1 MGVRPNLPLPTR
13 RLLNHAEAASYCGL
27 TENVFDRTCPIVPI
41 SLAQGVRRDNRLLR
55 YDVVA
60 LDEWIDILSGRA
72 VGAIT
77 RKPTDGA
84 YD

>member
-1 MGVRPNLPLPTR
+1 MAKASLPLPSR

-27 TENVFDRTCPIVPI
+27 TERVFDRTCPIIPI
-41 SLAQGVRRDNRLLR
+41 SLAEGLRRDNRLLR

-60 LDEWIDILSGRA
+60 LDEWIDVLGGRA
-72 VGAIT
+72 FGVVTG
-77 RKPTDGA
+77 KPTDGA